1 MRALLARAQALLEDD
16 PYVQSHGI
24 ELISIDET
32 SSVLEMTITEDQ
44 RSFLKAAHGGC
55 LFSLADTAFGLT
67 ANCAGTVSVG
77 IDTHMA
83 FIRGCQVGDRIRAVA
98 REISRSRHTAIYRVD
113 LSRDGGSIATFT
125 GSVFI
130 TLRNLEDIIQAP

>member
-1 MRALLARAQALLEDD
+1 MSVLRARAQALLEDD

-32 SSVLEMTITEDQ
+32 SSVLEMTVREHQ

-83 FIRGCQVGDRIRAVA
+83 FIRGCQVGDRIRASA
-98 REISRSRHTAIYRVD
+98 REVSRSRRTAVYRVD
-113 LSRDGGSIATFT
+113 LSRDSDVVATFT
-125 GSVFI
+125 GTVYI
-130 TLRNLEDIIQAP
+130 TRRNLEDVI